1 MSNYKCINTIE
12 IQLIAILNY
21 PDDEFNPIIIIK
33 KFYKN
38 ILPSRL
44 KNVVLT
50 II

>member
-1 MSNYKCINTIE
+1 MSNYKCIYTIE

-38 ILPSRL
+38 ILQSLISDL
-44 KNVVLT
+44 KMLF
-50 II
+50 